1 MYMCMY
7 THAHTHTHTHTHT
20 QVSRMEAEQ
29 EELKQQVSEREAQIA
44 GLQERLAYTADE
56 CARNAARQGEDN
68 SALQD
73 KYEKTY
79 LDLQKAAKTNDRLSR
94 INKNF
99 QQHIQ
104 RTMMAGHG
112 ADEKSKAAAINASMA
127 VQGAIKTM
135 TDEHEKL
142 RAQHRDALTL
152 LGKYELSMSTL
163 FDKIQAAR
171 DEPVGGEIISMLRRF
186 VDMTQAK
193 DNNFLEQ
200 QKKYWDSFTSFTY
213 DDKTNALVQEGH
225 GVLQE

>member
-1 MYMCMY
+1 
-7 THAHTHTHTHTHT
+7 
-20 QVSRMEAEQ
+20 MEAEQ

-44 GLQERLAYTADE
+44 GLQERLTYTTDE
-56 CARNAARQGEDN
+56 CARNAAQQGEDN

-171 DEPVGGEIISMLRRF
+171 DEPVGGEIIGMLRRF
-186 VDMTQAK
+186 VDLTQAK